1 MNLENE
7 MSSIAVLGCMW
18 GDEAKA
24 KIVDY
29 IGENADYVVRFQGG
43 SNAGHTIVVEGKR
56 HVFHTIPSGI
66 MYPKTQCLIGCG
78 VVIDPFSIIKEIEAL
93 ATNGVDVGNRLVID
107 ERAGIV
113 LPLHTLLDHQ
123 AESRLKSAKIGTTG
137 RGIGPAYADL
147 TARSGIRMLDLK
159 FPAYLKKRISE
170 LYLYHAIELERSE
183 LEGLMHQLKEAWQV
197 LKPFVGAVDSI
208 LHEARLRGENILF
221 EGAQGTLL
229 DRSWGSYPYVTSSN
243 TIVDAIGIG
252 SGFSARH
259 LDKVIGVYK
268 AYCTRVGEGPMPT
281 EIFGPLAD
289 TIRKQGNEF
298 GSTTGR
304 PRRIGHFDAVAAA
317 FSAKLNALD
326 SIALTLLDVLSGI
339 EELKL
344 CVAYRIGGKL
354 HTQVPSH
361 HLLLSK
367 AEPVYLNFE
376 GWEEDIS
383 DIRRLEDLPQQARI
397 YLQAIED
404 TMELP
409 IEIVSVGKDRSQ
421 TFRIPQGGTR

>member
-1 MNLENE
+1 

-29 IGENADYVVRFQGG
+29 LGENVDYVVRFQGG
-43 SNAGHTIVVEGKR
+43 SNAGHTIVVDGRK

-66 MYPKTQCLIGCG
+66 MYPKTLCLIGSG
-78 VVIDPFSIIKEIEAL
+78 VVIDPLNIMGEIEAL
-93 ATNGVDVGNRLVID
+93 AETGVDVDGRLVID
-107 ERAGIV
+107 DRAGIV
-113 LPLHTLLDHQ
+113 LPLHTRLDQ
-123 AESRLKSAKIGTTG
+123 QGEARLKTSKIGTTG

-147 TARSGIRMLDLK
+147 TARSGIRLLDLQ
-159 FPAYLKKRISE
+159 FPTYLKKRVKE
-170 LYLYHAIELERSE
+170 LYAYHGIKPESGEIDI
-183 LEGLMHQLKEAWQV
+183 LMQDLKAAWQV
-197 LKPFVGAVDSI
+197 LKPFVKAVDPI

-229 DRSWGSYPYVTSSN
+229 DRVWGSYPFVTSSN

-259 LDKVIGVYK
+259 LDRVIGVFK
-268 AYCTRVGEGPMPT
+268 AYCTRVGEGPFPT
-281 EIFGPLAD
+281 EISGALAD

-298 GSTTGR
+298 GATTGR
-304 PRRIGHFDAVAAA
+304 PRRIGHFDAVLAAY
-317 FSAKLNALD
+317 SVRLNALD

-339 EELKL
+339 EELKI

-354 HTQVPSH
+354 HTQAPSH
-361 HLLLSK
+361 HLLLEK
-367 AEPVYLNFE
+367 AEPVYLSFK

-383 DIRRLEDLPQQARI
+383 GIRRLEDLPQNARI

-404 TMELP
+404 ALELP

-421 TFRIPQGGTR
+421 TFRIPQGVTP